1 MKFEFTIDND
11 VIKKEF
17 FEDTVKTDITEKM
30 YDDAIQMIYYKV
42 SLDIVTEIMDT
53 INSHISKHIC
63 ILRQEI
69 ENQISNEITISKDL
83 LKYLMV
89 TAAHNDL
96 NGPTKEAYDMY
107 DIDQGIELIPK
118 LEDSIKQDFS
128 KSRSDG
134 TSIDVLCKPN
144 YGLDI
149 DEKFH
154 KKIK

>member
-1 MKFEFTIDND
+1 MKPNND
-11 VIKKEF
+11 
-17 FEDTVKTDITEKM
+17 
-30 YDDAIQMIYYKV
+30 
-42 SLDIVTEIMDT
+42 
-53 INSHISKHIC
+53 
-63 ILRQEI
+63 
-69 ENQISNEITISKDL
+69 EITISKNL

-89 TAAHNDL
+89 TAAYNDL

-149 DEKFH
+149 NEEFH
-154 KKIK
+154 RKIRW